1 MPLTVTVNSRHAC
14 PALVLGLMLLFPAAD
29 LLAESK
35 QVGFQDTGAQLG
47 WGWNSTLE
55 EAIPNICVEFE
66 PASEG
71 AQTVNMTISEVSSQS
86 ELLEKMDLSA
96 TASVKAMVSVEGKA
110 SFAKE
115 VSVNSS
121 SSSFLVR
128 ATIDNGYDYA
138 APARTK
144 ATRPAEQPSF
154 WGRWFGEP
162 AGDSEEQTGS
172 KLRLTDWALDLARS
186 DDNLE
191 AFRAQCGDAF
201 VQAVYG
207 GAELYGLV
215 TIESSKKNANKEF
228 SEEVTGSY
236 SFVHAGE
243 KFEESI
249 RAIDADAKISV
260 TFFQLGGSG
269 GAIASDR
276 AGFVEKLKNLPAE
289 TAKNPKH
296 TRLAVMPY
304 AQLANWPR
312 EPGPEP
318 EKHELNEILVEYW
331 NFTSLYRDVQQV
343 LAHPDKFLLNKGV
356 TETGLRQLEDELN
369 AIRKRLERIA
379 RQNAALPRQ
388 VTTLPISETHLTQA
402 RSLLDAQSTGTA
414 GPATAQLRQARILL
428 QLYDDLKTLDEWKP
442 DINWYKVRMP
452 LPLSAVRVDD
462 YQDPDLRRWIVDWY
476 IGRLAR
482 RQCDLSPSARGCLSN
497 AQIALWEDRVILDDN
512 GDLHYGAAA
521 GPGGGE
527 KFDDGQNWRV
537 RESRLRTIVAYPFQ
551 LGEETPLFGLEFFY
565 DNADGSTFSTG
576 VHGDSVPRTKQTF
589 QLDADEHLVKAELHL
604 RDNLFDAISFT
615 TNKGRVFDPY
625 KAAGLKVKSKDI
637 VFEHKQLPLIAFFG
651 DVCRESAGGGKFL
664 IWPCRFGP
672 IYKNLESGKAAQ
684 SRVAPDR

>member
-1 MPLTVTVNSRHAC
+1 MRLAATVSLRHAR
-14 PALVLGLMLLFPAAD
+14 PAMLFGLALSVLAAD
-29 LLAESK
+29 TLAESK
-35 QVGFQDTGAQLG
+35 QVGFQETGAQLG
-47 WGWNSTLE
+47 WGWNSALE

-66 PASEG
+66 STSEG

-115 VSVNSS
+115 VSINSS

-138 APARTK
+138 APVKMKTTK
-144 ATRPAEQPSF
+144 PPEQLSF
-154 WGRWFGEP
+154 WERWFGESV
-162 AGDSEEQTGS
+162 GDPEEEKGS
-172 KLRLTDWALDLARS
+172 KLRLTPWALDLAKRGG
-186 DDNLE
+186 DLE

-215 TIESSKKNANKEF
+215 TIESSKKNSSKKF

-236 SFVHAGE
+236 SFVQAGE

-249 RAIDADAKISV
+249 RSIDENAEISV

-276 AGFVEKLKNLPAE
+276 AGFLKKLETLTGEAAE
-289 TAKNPKH
+289 NPKH

-304 AQLANWPR
+304 SQLANWPR
-312 EPGPEP
+312 EPGPDPQE
-318 EKHELNEILVEYW
+318 HELNEILVEYW

-356 TETGLRQLEDELN
+356 TETGLHQLEDELN
-369 AIRKRLERIA
+369 AIRKRLERMA
-379 RQNAALPRQ
+379 RDNASLGRQ
-388 VTTLPISETHLTQA
+388 VTTLPIPETRLVQA
-402 RSLLDAQSTGTA
+402 QSLLNGREQETG
-414 GPATAQLRQARILL
+414 PPSAQLRDAITLL
-428 QLYDDLKTLDEWKP
+428 RLDEDLKTLHEWKP

-452 LPLSAVRVDD
+452 LPLSAVRNED
-462 YQDPDLRRWIVDWY
+462 YQDPDLRQWIVDWY

-482 RQCDLSPSARGCLSN
+482 RQCNLSPSARGCLSN

-512 GDLHYGAAA
+512 GALHYGTAA

-537 RESRLRTIVAYPFQ
+537 RESRLRTIVAFPFE
-551 LGEETPLFGLEFFY
+551 LGEETPLFGLQFFY

-576 VHGDSVPRTKQTF
+576 IHGDSVPRTKQTF
-589 QLDADEHLVKAELHL
+589 QLEADEHLVKAELHL

-625 KAAGLKVKSKDI
+625 KSAGYKIKTKDI
-637 VFEHKQLPLIAFFG
+637 TFEYKKRPLLAFFG
-651 DVCRESAGGGKFL
+651 DVCKEAAGSGKYL
-664 IWPCRFGP
+664 VWPCQLGP
-672 IYKNLESGKAAQ
+672 IYKTAPSG
-684 SRVAPDR
+684 SRGK

>member
-1 MPLTVTVNSRHAC
+1 MLPTVTASSRHAC
-14 PALVLGLMLLFPAAD
+14 PAMIVGLALLFAAAD
-29 LLAESK
+29 TLAESK

-47 WGWNSTLE
+47 WGWNSMLE
-55 EAIPNICVEFE
+55 EAIPNICVEFD

-138 APARTK
+138 APARTQ
-144 ATRPAEQPSF
+144 ASTPPRQPSF
-154 WGRWFGEP
+154 WGRWFGES
-162 AGDSEEQTGS
+162 AGDPEEETGS
-172 KLRLTDWALDLARS
+172 KLRLTPWALDLARRN
-186 DDNLE
+186 DDLE

-215 TIESSKKNANKEF
+215 TIESGKKEASKRF
-228 SEEVTGSY
+228 SEEITGSY
-236 SFVHAGE
+236 SFVQAGE

-249 RAIDADAKISV
+249 HSIDEDAMISV

-276 AGFVEKLKNLPAE
+276 AGFVEKLKTLTRE
-289 TAKNPKH
+289 TAENPKH
-296 TRLAVMPY
+296 TRLAVMSY
-304 AQLANWPR
+304 SQLANWPR
-312 EPGPEP
+312 APGPEP
-318 EKHELNEILVEYW
+318 EEHDLNEILAEYW
-331 NFTSLYRDVQQV
+331 NFTSLYRDVQRV

-356 TETGLRQLEDELN
+356 TESGLRQLEDELN

-379 RQNAALPRQ
+379 RDNASLPRQ
-388 VTTLPISETHLTQA
+388 VTTLPISETRLAQ
-402 RSLLDAQSTGTA
+402 AQSLVNAHNHETGR
-414 GPATAQLRQARILL
+414 PATQLRNARVLL
-428 QLYDDLKTLDEWKP
+428 RIDEDLKALSEWKP

-452 LPLSAVRVDD
+452 LPLSAVRADD
-462 YQDPDLRRWIVDWY
+462 YQDPDLRQWIVDWY

-482 RQCDLSPSARGCLSN
+482 RQCDISPSARGCLSN
-497 AQIALWEDRVILDDN
+497 AQIAVWEDRVILDDN
-512 GDLHYGAAA
+512 GDLHYGTAV

-527 KFDDGQNWRV
+527 KFDDGHNWRV
-537 RESRLRTIVAYPFQ
+537 RESRLRKIVAYPFE
-551 LGEETPLFGLEFFY
+551 LGQETPLFGLEFFY

-576 VHGDSVPRTKQTF
+576 IHGDSDPRTEQTF
-589 QLDADEHLVKAELHL
+589 QLEADEHLVKAELHL
-604 RDNLFDAISFT
+604 RNNLFDAISFT
-615 TNKGRVFDPY
+615 TNRGRVFDPY
-625 KAAGLKVKSKDI
+625 KLAGYKVKSKDI
-637 VFEHKQLPLIAFFG
+637 IFEYKQRPLLAFFG
-651 DVCRESAGGGKFL
+651 EVCKKEAGGDKFL
-664 IWPCRFGP
+664 IWPCQLGP
-672 IYKNLESGKAAQ
+672 VYKNPESGKAAKA
-684 SRVAPDR
+684 RTAPHG